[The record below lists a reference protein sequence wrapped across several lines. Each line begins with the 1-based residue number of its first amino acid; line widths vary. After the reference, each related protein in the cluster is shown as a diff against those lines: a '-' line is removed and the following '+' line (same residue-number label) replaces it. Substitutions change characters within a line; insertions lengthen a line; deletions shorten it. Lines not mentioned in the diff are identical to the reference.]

1 MSASVTQ
8 AASSEALSTAI
19 SSGVIATLGLASHSP
34 FIRDDIVDRSVDFY
48 LDGSIERKDMQKMA
62 QAMPTLMKAPRLLT
76 SEEAIGIGYYKMDAD
91 RKRYG
96 YSPGHRDQRVLSH
109 VFVDKSMGMSAC
121 AREVM
126 EEMQAILLHKT
137 GEAAGQDVHEFK
149 EKLKS
154 FQLPDNIENHG
165 RAITFGLTIAPGQH
179 KIALA
184 KHIELAC
191 DNDSNMRAKITKL
204 STLFAEASQRIF

>member
-1 MSASVTQ
+1 MSASATL

-19 SSGVIATLGLASHSP
+19 SSSVIATLGLACHSP
-34 FIRDDIVDRSVDFY
+34 FIRVDKDDRSVDFC

-62 QAMPTLMKAPRLLT
+62 QAMPSLMKAARPLT
-76 SEEAIGIGYYKMDAD
+76 SEEEIGIGYYKMDAG
-91 RKRYG
+91 RKRYVYG
-96 YSPGHRDQRVLSH
+96 PGDGDQRVLSH
-109 VFVDKSMGMSAC
+109 VFVDESMVISAG
-121 AREVM
+121 AREVI
-126 EEMQAILLHKT
+126 EEMQAVFLHKI
-137 GEAAGQDVHEFK
+137 GEATGQDVLEFE

-154 FQLPDNIENHG
+154 FRLPDNIENRR
-165 RAITFGLTIAPGQH
+165 RAIPFSPTIAQGQH
-179 KIALA
+179 KIAPA